1 MVKNLKV
8 NIKCFLLL
16 IYNFLFT
23 STNNTNPVIIY
34 YRTSYIIFSYSNIY
48 EVYNNIRNNIV

>member
-23 STNNTNPVIIY
+23 STHNTNPVIIY